1 MGNGFS
7 TFGVPWQE
15 AHRTNAFRTTILDN
29 RIAAGWLYQTLGEH
43 HHTHAE
49 GEPTFAFAR
58 FLARVVLDRLRQ
70 QGVPNNCYVTVFFT
84 SPTTSRAGIENH
96 IKIDED
102 FEKLMAKEIEYLLVR
117 YHDGNDCINPDSQLG
132 LTAFK
137 RVPSLGQFDQNS
149 PVLEWI
155 KSKRNIVPLYNKDEN
170 CVLHCVAL
178 HRMKSEMDKLTDS
191 EEDKKKKE
199 KMKKKYD
206 VYKRALKR
214 GSGDTLKNVEKLK
227 MELINACLDE
237 GRSFDFATAENGI
250 NIYEDMDWIAYYLD
264 QPILILDGLYLAQ
277 HWGGAVG
284 TSFRRAVWYRTET
297 ERTDF
302 LLMIK
307 DGNHVHWG
315 GTSLSAIVNPA
326 KGGACP
332 HCYAC
337 WCDQKGRKPHSCV
350 KVPETDVAVSIERP
364 AQDTIKDAKE
374 RCTKR
379 IEKIVGFDIE
389 TEGKTVRA
397 DGTIGNLPGHTPLL
411 LHWWAHKLDEGDGQ
425 KIGEGCFMVRSTNCE
440 NAEKENKEK
449 EKEELVLCDGDVV
462 EAFVKMLLE
471 DKRFTGASVYAHN
484 GGKFDNNF
492 ILGAL
497 ALRGVRCAHH
507 IFNGRIMNITC
518 RKNKLRFKDSLCL
531 LPVPLADLPKMFGLQ
546 SAKGDMPFSFISR
559 DNLDYRGEP
568 PAEKY
573 WEFEKKKDDK
583 AKSMREYYQSL
594 VDRYD
599 PEKSET
605 WYDFE
610 KELRKYCANDVE
622 ILVKSL
628 VAMRKIVMK
637 ATASKPGKSD
647 GVDILAWNTIAS
659 ASMDIWRTLY
669 KDSKFELFQEPAEN
683 PYSAKQYAWTCG
695 IEENLGYPLL
705 RNHPV
710 LTWHPDREAT
720 IEKALACD
728 PDASESFKNDCARSR
743 CNKCGHRFSLMY
755 GTNGKT
761 ENKWFWARTC
771 CENASKE
778 CNLFAGYPRDDV
790 PEKVAEAFTELNS
803 KAKKRIVWGLLRTV
817 DAYDEETKTIYNFDG
832 CRFHGCR
839 KCTPGQGLDDWELRL
854 KATEEEHARLSNG
867 YNLVVARECE
877 TKIKKEYLEAW
888 FHPREALTGG
898 ITNTYL
904 TALETE
910 ENEGYYEDKNPN
922 VFKLPPG
929 SKIFHDDESSAYPAV
944 CTEDDVPMGV
954 PQFLIPKTLDS
965 KFDRSEEED
974 NLAFI
979 RRIVFEKESL
989 FGFLKLDVTMADGHH
1004 IHVLPSRGKNLHF
1017 DDLPKEKHVWTTV
1030 DLWVALK
1037 HNQIKEIPKIW
1048 GAQHYKRFNG
1058 PLKRYIATFYRMKWI
1073 CDERSQEECDEFNRM
1088 CRERKFP
1095 CAPVTKDECKPN
1107 PGLRAVCKLF
1117 LNSCWG
1123 KWAEAEHNEE
1133 VVTCLTD
1140 ADVHRTIYQPS
1151 KPIARIKSLDYIGEN
1166 EAGEEYCEIRLVR
1179 ESIYKKLS
1187 PYANC
1192 AVAAF
1197 VTAHARRRLN
1207 EFKLHLNW
1215 DQPILC
1221 DTDSVA
1227 WWYHPDMPDH
1237 KDPRNCN
1244 EILFASFPGGWE
1256 AFDVESERLKWE
1268 KKGIKNK
1275 ILVSIISLGPKT
1287 YVERFKVIFDDDTFA
1302 FEEMVKAKGGTLT
1315 LQNTKHSEDEMQK
1328 IQNGQKINK
1337 LNYAGMRSMTGT
1349 DEHADV
1355 EMDSMQQNGFS
1366 GGIKNKSLKRKIQET
1381 ASNPQAKRRRMPG
1394 KPPYFM
1400 YPRGAVA
1407 REESRLRSE
1416 CSDRSGDEEDAGDR
1430 GGSGEKGSDR
1440 SFDEEDANDRGSS
1453 GGKCNQDRFTD
1464 SQALEIEARIAG
1476 LTQDEKVLNL

>member
-1 MGNGFS
+1 MGSGFS
-7 TFGVPWQE
+7 SFQVPWQE
-15 AHRTNAFRTTILDN
+15 AHRRNAFRATILDN
-29 RIAAGWLYQTLGEH
+29 RIPAGWLYQMLTEH

-70 QGVPNNCYVTVFFT
+70 QGVPNGSYVAVFFT
-84 SPTTSRAGIENH
+84 SPTTSDAGIENH
-96 IKIDED
+96 IKLDEN
-102 FEKLMAKEIEYLLVR
+102 FEKRMADAIQYLLVR
-117 YHDGNDCINPDSQLG
+117 YHDGNDCIYSDSQLG

-137 RVPSLGQFDQNS
+137 RVPNLGQFDENS

-155 KSKRNIVPLYNKDEN
+155 ETKKTIVPLHNTDQN
-170 CVLHCVAL
+170 CVLHCIAL
-178 HRMKSEMDKLTDS
+178 HRMKLKEDKLTNS
-191 EEDKKKKE
+191 KEDEKKKNKLLN
-199 KMKKKYD
+199 KRRVYMK
-206 VYKRALKR
+206 ALGR
-214 GSGDTLKNVEKLK
+214 GSGTVLCQNVEELK
-227 MELINACLDE
+227 MELMNACLDE
-237 GRSFDFATAENGI
+237 GRNSDFVTAENGI
-250 NIYEDMDWIAYYLD
+250 DIYEDMDWLAYYLD
-264 QPILILDGLYLAQ
+264 QPILILDGLYLAE

-297 ERTDF
+297 ERSDF

-315 GTSLSAIVNPA
+315 GTSLSAIVNPN

-332 HCYAC
+332 NCYAC
-337 WCDQKGRKPHSCV
+337 WNDQIGRPKHSCV
-350 KVPETDVAVSIERP
+350 KVPKIEAAVSIERP
-364 AQDTIKDAKE
+364 AQDPIKNAEE

-379 IEKIVGFDIE
+379 IQKIVGFDIE

-397 DGTIGNLPGHTPLL
+397 DGTIGNLPSHIPVL
-411 LHWWAHKLDEGDGQ
+411 LHWWLHKLDDGDGK
-425 KIGEGCFMVRSTNCE
+425 KI
-440 NAEKENKEK
+440 A
-449 EKEELVLCDGDVV
+449 DGHFLLGKTTPDVV

-497 ALRGVRCAHH
+497 AARAVRCTHH

-518 RKNKLRFKDSLCL
+518 RKNKLRFKDSICL
-531 LPVPLADLPKMFGLQ
+531 LPAPLADLPKMFGLRCV
-546 SAKGDMPFSFISR
+546 KGDMPFAFISR
-559 DNLDYRGEP
+559 NHLDYRGIP

-573 WEFEKKKDDK
+573 WEFEKKKDEK

-599 PEKSET
+599 PSDPDT

-610 KELRKYCANDVE
+610 KELRKYCGDDVE

-637 ATASKPGKSD
+637 ATVRIKDRVIQP

-669 KDSKFELFQEPAEN
+669 KNSKFELFQEPAKS
-683 PYSAKQYAWTCG
+683 PYSAKQYAWTCE
-695 IEENLGYPLL
+695 IEEKLDYPLL
-705 RNHPV
+705 RNQPL

-728 PDASESFKNDCARSR
+728 PNASESFKTECARLYR
-743 CNKCGHRFSLMY
+743 KECEKCGRRLSLMY
-755 GTNGKT
+755 GTHGAT
-761 ENKWFWARTC
+761 ENKWYWARTC
-771 CENASKE
+771 CENVSKE
-778 CNLFAGYPRDDV
+778 RTLFAGFAGDPDGVV
-790 PEKVAEAFTELNS
+790 PEKVAEAFTKLNS
-803 KAKKRIVWGLLRTV
+803 KAKKSIVWGMLRTV
-817 DAYDEETKTIYNFDG
+817 DAYDLKTKTIYNFDG

-839 KCTPGQGLDDWELRL
+839 KCSPGQGLDDWELRL
-854 KATEEEHARLSNG
+854 KATEEEHARLQNG

-877 TKIKKEYLEAW
+877 TEINKEFLEAW

-910 ENEGYYEDKNPN
+910 ENEGYYKDENPN
-922 VFKLPPG
+922 VYKLPPG

-954 PQFLIPKTLDS
+954 PQYLIPKTLDS
-965 KFDRSEEED
+965 KFNRGKGED

-979 RRIVFEKESL
+979 KRIVFKEGSL
-989 FGFLKLDVTMADGHH
+989 FGFLKLDVEMADGHH
-1004 IHVLPSRGKNLHF
+1004 IHVLPSRGENLQF

-1037 HNQIKEIPKIW
+1037 HNQIKDIPKIW
-1048 GAQHYKRFNG
+1048 GAQHYTRFNG
-1058 PLKRYIATFYRMKWI
+1058 PLKDYIATFYRMKWI
-1073 CDERSQEECDEFNRM
+1073 CDERTQEECDEFNDM
-1088 CRERKFP
+1088 CLKRSFP
-1095 CAPVTKDECKPN
+1095 CAPVKKDECTPN

-1151 KPIARIKSLDYIGEN
+1151 KPIARIKSLDYMGEN
-1166 EAGEEYCEIRLVR
+1166 ESGQDYCEIRLVR

-1227 WWYHPDMPDH
+1227 WWHHPGEEGH
-1237 KDPRNCN
+1237 KDPRNCS

-1256 AFDVESERLKWE
+1256 AFDVESERLKW
-1268 KKGIKNK
+1268 KRKGIKNK

-1287 YVERFKVIFDDDTFA
+1287 YVERFKVEFFDGTFA

-1315 LQNTKHSEDEMQK
+1315 LQNTKHSQDEMEK

-1337 LNYAGMRSMTGT
+1337 LNYVGMRSMTGT
-1349 DEHADV
+1349 DGHADV
-1355 EMDSMQQNGFS
+1355 KMDSMQQHGFS
-1366 GGIKNKSLKRKIQET
+1366 GGIKNKPLKRKIQET
-1381 ASNPQAKRRRMPG
+1381 ANNPQAKRRRMPE

-1416 CSDRSGDEEDAGDR
+1416 
-1430 GGSGEKGSDR
+1430 
-1440 SFDEEDANDRGSS
+1440 
-1453 GGKCNQDRFTD
+1453 
-1464 SQALEIEARIAG
+1464 
-1476 LTQDEKVLNL
+1476 